1 MNKNGVLGKL
11 VGAMVGFLRPARGN
25 SSSTDLF
32 QLAGRKSGDMRPG
45 PWLKNAPTNGG
56 RVYPGSHATASC
68 TYPLGWST
76 TCGTTDGAGCGP
88 AGGRHE

>member
-56 RVYPGSHATASC
+56 RVYTGVTRDGFVHLPSGVVYDMRHDGWRRVRAS
-68 TYPLGWST
+68 
-76 TCGTTDGAGCGP
+76 
-88 AGGRHE
+88 GRAS